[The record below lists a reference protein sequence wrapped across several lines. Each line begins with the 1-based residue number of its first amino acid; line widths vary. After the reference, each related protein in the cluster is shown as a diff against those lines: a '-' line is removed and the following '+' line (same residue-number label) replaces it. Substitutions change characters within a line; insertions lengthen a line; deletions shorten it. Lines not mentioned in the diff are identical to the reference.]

1 MCVEAYTDYP
11 PLGRFAVRDMR
22 QTVAVGV
29 IKSVEKVD
37 KAGKVTK
44 AAAKAGLSYSMLIL
58 GMAIA
63 GLLKT
68 LNVQAAYSSNGPN
81 VMYYWG
87 QNSAGGTTTQGTL
100 SSYCQSGQADIILL
114 SFLHI
119 FNVAGLPQ
127 INLSNACENTYFPN
141 SQLLSCP
148 AIGLD
153 IKTCQA
159 KGVKI
164 LLSLGGAA
172 GAYGFTSDAEGQQ
185 FAQTIWDLFGRG
197 SSETR
202 PFGDAVIDG
211 IDLDIE
217 GGSPRGYAAMV
228 TALRS
233 KSANQDFL
241 IGAAPQCPFPDAILG
256 SVINA
261 VGLDYV
267 NVQFYNN
274 YCSALGASFNFDVWD
289 TWAKTQSA
297 NKQIKVYL
305 TLPGSPGAAGSGYV
319 DMPSLSRLVPS
330 VASRY
335 SSYGGVSVWDASQA
349 WNNHGFHASLYGLV
363 HGSWSASSSP
373 SSQVLPSSV
382 PSSGACT
389 SDQACSVPGQYICTP
404 HGAYSFCVHGQ
415 WLTAP
420 CPLGTVCIPTVDG
433 ASVYCGYGTPGSG
446 CVHGLNASLVAL
458 NAQPRP
464 YNLSNTNA
472 QLVITSFS
480 DNVFEAMIH
489 ARRTTLS
496 PFNQTVI
503 IELNVS
509 DQVQFDPSKEVQ
521 QKDKTV
527 RIKVNSPDNQ
537 TMALVLHLT
546 GSVSSDVFVAP
557 ASLRFN

>member
-44 AAAKAGLSYSMLIL
+44 AAAKAGL
-58 GMAIA
+58 
-63 GLLKT
+63 LKA
-68 LNVQAAYSSNGPN
+68 LHVQAAYSPNGPN

-87 QNSAGGTTTQGTL
+87 QNSAGGATTQGTL
-100 SSYCQSGQADIILL
+100 SSYCQSGKADIILL

-119 FNVAGLPQ
+119 FNLGGLPQ
-127 INLSNACENTYFPN
+127 ISLSNACENTFFPN

-148 AIGLD
+148 AIGSD

-164 LLSLGGAA
+164 LLSLGGAT

-185 FAQTIWDLFGRG
+185 FAETLWDLFGRG

-202 PFGDAVIDG
+202 PFGDAIIDG

-217 GGSPRGYAAMV
+217 GGSSGGYAALV

-233 KSANQDFL
+233 KSASQDFL
-241 IGAAPQCPFPDAILG
+241 IGAAPQCPFPDALLG
-256 SVINA
+256 PVIDA

-305 TLPGSPGAAGSGYV
+305 TLPGSPRAAGSGYV
-319 DMPSLSRLVPS
+319 DMASLSRLVPS

-335 SSYGGVSVWDASQA
+335 ASYGGVSVWDASQA
-349 WNNHGFHASLYGLV
+349 WNNPGFPSSLYDLV
-363 HGSWSASSSP
+363 HGSAPALTTSTASRSTSSP
-373 SSQVLPSSV
+373 MPTV

-404 HGAYSFCVHGQ
+404 HGAYAFCVHGQ
-415 WLTAP
+415 WLTAS
-420 CPLGTVCIPTVDG
+420 CPHGTVCIPTVDG
-433 ASVYCGYGTPGSG
+433 ASIYCGYGTPGSS
-446 CVHGLNASLVAL
+446 CVHGLNASSVAL
-458 NAQPRP
+458 NTQPVPRP
-464 YNLSNTNA
+464 YRLSNTHV

-480 DNVFEAMIH
+480 DHVFEAMIH

-496 PFNQTVI
+496 PFHPTI
-503 IELNVS
+503 TLELNVS
-509 DQVQFDPSKEVQ
+509 DQVQLDPSKGVQ

-527 RIKVNSPDNQ
+527 RVKVINPSNQ